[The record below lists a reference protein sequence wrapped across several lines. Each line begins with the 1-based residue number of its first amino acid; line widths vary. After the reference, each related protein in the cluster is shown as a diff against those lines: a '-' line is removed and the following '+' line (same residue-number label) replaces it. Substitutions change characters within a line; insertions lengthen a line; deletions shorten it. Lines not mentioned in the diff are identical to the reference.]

1 MVNHN
6 NRSGFS
12 LIELIVVVLCGTL
25 ITIAAFSTVLL
36 GMRIHRNSLD
46 TAQQQNEVRIV
57 HTLLQNLAGER
68 NINTVVLASGS
79 WCLRQGDSVILLC
92 ENESVST
99 NSSPI
104 LDEIDT
110 SSFDFEYCNPLDFDE
125 AYRDILASFTF
136 IMKSGETYSFSIRFD
151 DVQVIDNR
159 SPTFLSYSIRRPTVE
174 QRRRDALVSVAAA
187 QLGSNGQIMLG
198 SQTMSEYYSQWYTR
212 TTVNQSWDTST
223 PWCACFLS
231 WAASQ
236 QAVGLPQGSIP
247 LFANVND
254 GMLGFQGQATGNG
267 KSWSGSWQEAGYM
280 PQAGDFIFFNLDS
293 DPEPDHVG
301 LVTGVDGDIL
311 YTLEGN
317 VGSPSQV
324 MALQY
329 SVSDAAILGY
339 GILNW
344 E

>member
-1 MVNHN
+1 MIHRKSN
-6 NRSGFS
+6 SGFS

-57 HTLLQNLAGER
+57 HTLLQNLAGEGHVAQYSKEHSDTFWYVVIGDATTIKYHEKSIYLDNSILIE
-68 NINTVVLASGS
+68 NIEKSTIDISGNLITFTLWPASG
-79 WCLRQGDSVILLC
+79 
-92 ENESVST
+92 E
-99 NSSPI
+99 
-104 LDEIDT
+104 
-110 SSFDFEYCNPLDFDE
+110 EY
-125 AYRDILASFTF
+125 RFTL
-136 IMKSGETYSFSIRFD
+136 GFSNVYEHAGMF
-151 DVQVIDNR
+151 
-159 SPTFLSYSIRRPTVE
+159 SMMSYSIRRPTV
-174 QRRRDALVSVAAA
+174 QQSRRDALVSVAAA
-187 QLGSNGQIMLG
+187 QLGSKGQILLG

-231 WAASQ
+231 WAVSQ

-254 GMLGFQGQATGNG
+254 GMLGFQGQTTGNG
-267 KSWSGSWQEAGYM
+267 KSWSGSWQDAGYM

-301 LVTGVDGDIL
+301 LVTGVNGDIL

>member
-1 MVNHN
+1 MKKIQLNH
-6 NRSGFS
+6 GFS

-46 TAQQQNEVRIV
+46 TAQQQNEIRIL
-57 HTLLQNLAGER
+57 HTLLQNLAGE
-68 NINTVVLASGS
+68 NNMDYYSQNSEKTG
-79 WCLRQGDSVILLC
+79 WCLTGSTQILYYNNSISIGDSVILD
-92 ENESVST
+92 NVKF
-99 NSSPI
+99 SSIKVQEDLITFTII
-104 LDEIDT
+104 LD
-110 SSFDFEYCNPLDFDE
+110 SSDSYE
-125 AYRDILASFTF
+125 
-136 IMKSGETYSFSIRFD
+136 FSIRFRG
-151 DVQVIDNR
+151 IEAT
-159 SPTFLSYSIRRPTVE
+159 SYAAPTQTSIVPASMLYSIRRPTVE
-174 QRRRDALVSVAAA
+174 QRRRDAVVSVARS
-187 QLGSNGQIMLG
+187 QLGSNGQILLG

-231 WAASQ
+231 WAVSQ

-254 GMLGFQGQATGNG
+254 GMLGFQGQTTGNG
-267 KSWSGSWQEAGYM
+267 KSWSGSWQDAGYM

-301 LVTGVDGDIL
+301 LVTGVNGDIL